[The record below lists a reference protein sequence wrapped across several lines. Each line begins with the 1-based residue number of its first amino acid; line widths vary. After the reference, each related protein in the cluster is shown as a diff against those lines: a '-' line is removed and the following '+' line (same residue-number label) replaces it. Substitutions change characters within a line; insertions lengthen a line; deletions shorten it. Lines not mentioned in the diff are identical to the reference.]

1 MKKPI
6 IFFESAQLSE
16 NPNIKFVVGNRLGY
30 YAGNMPRK
38 LSQIVDWFLGGYG
51 LQECRRAY
59 EDIIIKNGST
69 AIARFLD
76 QLLEGG

>member
-16 NPNIKFVVGNRLGY
+16 NPNIRFVVDNRLGY

-38 LSQIVDWFLGGYG
+38 FCQIVEWFLGGYG

-59 EDIIIKNGST
+59 ENITIKNGST

-76 QLLEGG
+76 QVLAG